1 MSKATKAAKQVAI
14 LTDRL
19 SDRGGG
25 TERYVMELI
34 QVLLRHRHKVLVYT
48 AKVDLDDA
56 VLKHERLR
64 IVCRSFSYCPRK
76 LRYPLFLRFLR
87 KHFHPRNFDAVIGI
101 NTPYSPHISICCG
114 TWLGSMLANRH
125 QLFNPLNWP
134 RVYFERK
141 KYLGCQW
148 LLARSPMQ
156 KRELSRLFKAP
167 EERIHVLPPPIMH
180 PFKPK
185 DKHSRLHYRRKHG
198 LDDRRWNFL
207 FPSTGH
213 HRKGLGLIIKALNQ
227 LANADC
233 RVVVA
238 GSAPGFYRSAY
249 ARYCGYVKEMEE
261 LYHACDASLL
271 FSNYEPFGRVVP
283 ESLLCATPVFLSDRV
298 GARYLVSEAG
308 MGRVLPAGEAVRLAS
323 ALTDFMA
330 NPAPFPLHHLDELRR
345 HVSWDSHIRLLL
357 SLPWRAS

>member
-1 MSKATKAAKQVAI
+1 MKRVAI
-14 LTDRL
+14 LTDKL
-19 SDRGGG
+19 LVRGGG

-34 QVLLRHRHKVLVYT
+34 RALLQSRHRVSVYATKADLPEALGAHPQLSLVCCP
-48 AKVDLDDA
+48 L
-56 VLKHERLR
+56 
-64 IVCRSFSYCPRK
+64 SWCPRK
-76 LRYPLFLRFLR
+76 LRAPFFLRFLKR
-87 KHFHPRNFDAVIGI
+87 NFHPRDFDLVIGI

-134 RVYFERK
+134 RVYFEKK

-148 LLARSPMQ
+148 ALPRSLMQ
-156 KRELSRLFKAP
+156 KQELSRLF
-167 EERIHVLPPPIMH
+167 HVPDNRMRVQPPPIMH

-185 DKHSRLHYRRKHG
+185 DKHSRAHYRRKHG

-213 HRKGLGLIIKALNQ
+213 HRKGLGLIIKAFNQ
-227 LANADC
+227 LANSDC

-238 GSAPGFYRSAY
+238 GSAPSFYRSPY
-249 ARYCGYVKEMEE
+249 ARYLGYVKEMEE

-283 ESLLCATPVFLSDRV
+283 ESLLCATPVFISDQV
-298 GARYLVSEAG
+298 GARSLLSEAG
-308 MGRVLPAGEAVRLAS
+308 MGRVLPRRQPEKLAAAVAS
-323 ALTDFMA
+323 FMA
-330 NPAPFPLHHLDELRR
+330 APPPFPHHRIEALRQQL
-345 HVSWDSHIRLLL
+345 SWDTHLKVLL
-357 SLPWRAS
+357 SLPKRAS